1 MTPHRDHGRGTFPID
16 RRFPGV
22 GRIKWA
28 SGTTDPK
35 MFNALNQMLDTL
47 WRMGRADLLLAIQA
61 HRLHPMIVWS
71 RFRTGNL
78 EMLPDENALTGL
90 TGACAE
96 WVDTLD
102 CTPKYRTSLR
112 GSFNALRIP
121 KEATL
126 ADVPQLLK
134 AYRFT
139 ALRNGQRR
147 AFNMART
154 ACQGLLRDTMG
165 KRHELY
171 GQVAD
176 VQKLTETPRQGN
188 PQSPEDAREIRLEL
202 GRHGDTWWSLCCT
215 GMRPKEYWDGRWRV
229 GPNYVQVDGTKTKAS
244 KRKVPRLWTP
254 TPPSTETLNGF
265 AQALRKV
272 RTDVKPYDAR
282 KTFAGWMEEAGI
294 SRSRRRQYMGH
305 QVGDVTEIYERVELA
320 RFLEEDADRLKAYLG
335 DEMQLLKVVES

>member
-1 MTPHRDHGRGTFPID
+1 MTHQDHGHGTLIID

-22 GRIKWA
+22 GRIKRA
-28 SGTTDPK
+28 SGTEDGK

-61 HRLHPMIVWS
+61 GHLHPMIVWS
-71 RFRTGNL
+71 RFRNGNL
-78 EMLPDENALTGL
+78 DMLPDENSLVGL
-90 TGACAE
+90 KDACAE
-96 WVDTLD
+96 WVSTLD
-102 CTPKYRTSLR
+102 CSTKHRTSLT
-112 GSFNALRIP
+112 GSFKALRIP
-121 KEATL
+121 RDATL
-126 ADVPQLLK
+126 ADVPRLLK

-139 ALRNGQRR
+139 ALRVGQRR

-165 KRHELY
+165 KRHALY
-171 GQVAD
+171 GQAAD
-176 VQKLTETPRQGN
+176 VQKLTETPRKGN

-202 GRHGDTWWSLCCT
+202 GQHGDTWWSLCCT
-215 GMRPKEYWDGRWRV
+215 GMRPKEYWSGRWRV

-244 KRKVPRLWTP
+244 NRKVPRIYTP
-254 TPPSTETLNGF
+254 TPPSTETQNGF

-272 RTDVKPYDAR
+272 RTDVQPYDAR

-294 SRSRRRQYMGH
+294 SRSRRRQYLGH

-320 RFLEEDADRLKAYLG
+320 RFLEEDADRMKAYLG
-335 DEMQLLKVVES
+335 ESMKLLKAVES